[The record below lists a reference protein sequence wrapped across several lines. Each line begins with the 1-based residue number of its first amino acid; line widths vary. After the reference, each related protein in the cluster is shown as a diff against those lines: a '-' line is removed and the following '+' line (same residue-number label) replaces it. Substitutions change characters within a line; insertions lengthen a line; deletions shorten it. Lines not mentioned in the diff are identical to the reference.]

1 MSETSENEQRE
12 DDEPTGAEREQIA
25 QEGRIQQTEEEE
37 TQEGV

>member
-12 DDEPTGAEREQIA
+12 DEEPTGEEREQIA

-37 TQEGV
+37 SQEGV